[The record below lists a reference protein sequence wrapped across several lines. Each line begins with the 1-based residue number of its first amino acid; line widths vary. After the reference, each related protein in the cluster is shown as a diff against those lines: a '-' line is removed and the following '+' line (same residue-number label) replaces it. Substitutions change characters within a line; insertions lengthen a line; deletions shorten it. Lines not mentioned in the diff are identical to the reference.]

1 MGTLYDL
8 LGALPSDDAEG
19 LRTAFRKAAKAT
31 HPDINPDN
39 PDAALRFREL
49 VRAYD
54 ILTDAEQRATYDQLL
69 AIALQPSPATT
80 AVRTYEVIGK
90 VASNTMAATVIS
102 AVLVG
107 GYVLFGL
114 FSKPPGAAEIAPERI
129 FGEAQVVAAL
139 HPEITAPN
147 EPRVQPEG
155 DVSTVEAAVTPAV
168 APAAKEANAASVGRF
183 EPCAGIRPVQSGDSV
198 LSALHNR
205 QFRPRHRPVSRRR
218 FRPVRRSRSAQTDDG
233 FEAGKDR
240 HACAAQATAD
250 PAPYCVRRAI
260 REANAD
266 HRGLDALSAGK
277 RAGHDFAASLAFF
290 GRGGPSTGG
299 SDFRYSAIA
308 ARSSGD
314 NCDVFLITRAI
325 DPPAVSPSGVC
336 PVSRK

>member
-54 ILTDAEQRATYDQLL
+54 ILTDAEQRATYDELL
-69 AIALQPSPATT
+69 AIALQPPPATK

-114 FSKPPGAAEIAPERI
+114 FSKPPGAAEIAPDRHRRRTRKSSQRCI
-129 FGEAQVVAAL
+129 LTSPLRTNRASSARATHRPSSAA
-139 HPEITAPN
+139 A
-147 EPRVQPEG
+147 
-155 DVSTVEAAVTPAV
+155 TPAV
-168 APAAKEANAASVGRF
+168 APAAKEANAAPIGRF
-183 EPCAGIRPVQSGDSV
+183 EPVPGFVSYNLAIQYYPRFAAANFDRGIVLYRVGDFDPVRP
-198 LSALHNR
+198 LSLR
-205 QFRPRHRPVSRRR
+205 PSRPRTRGGQDRR
-218 FRPVRRSRSAQTDDG
+218 
-233 FEAGKDR
+233 
-240 HACAAQATAD
+240 ACAAQAAAD
-250 PAPYCVRRAI
+250 PAPYCVRRAV

-266 HRGLDALSAGK
+266 HRGLDALSAGAT
-277 RAGHDFAASLAFF
+277 R
-290 GRGGPSTGG
+290 
-299 SDFRYSAIA
+299 
-308 ARSSGD
+308 RS
-314 NCDVFLITRAI
+314 
-325 DPPAVSPSGVC
+325 
-336 PVSRK
+336 